1 MPTSPTLAEAW
12 LLAVVIVAG
21 LAVGSLGLLMIGRL
35 LGRDWVTPMDDELEP
50 AAYTIPLVAILAL
63 PLAFQSFYA
72 WDGAAALADSH
83 PRLSGW
89 FERDL
94 ILLRSLGYFLLW
106 SALAWLA
113 AARPKAHGWNAAGL
127 LLLLP
132 TVGLAGLDWV
142 LTRQP
147 FWWTSLFGFAFA
159 VSQLPAA
166 LALAFLANTLQREHV
181 GHAHDRSLVSA
192 LLVLALLTLWLW
204 FTQYLAA
211 FMGNLP
217 AEAAWYQA
225 RLVDGRWIPLALAAG
240 LLGGAILL
248 LVQGHRGRWVVLVAS
263 GLILAQHF
271 FHMGWLLRPAGT
283 PALGLLDL
291 LALVLIGGVWG
302 LAWLL
307 LMRRHDARRRQ
318 LGGTGSS

>member
-1 MPTSPTLAEAW
+1 MANSPGVAEAW
-12 LLAVVIVAG
+12 LFAVVIVAG
-21 LAVGSLGLLMIGRL
+21 LGVGSLGLLMVGRL

-50 AAYTIPLVAILAL
+50 AAYTIPLVAVLAL
-63 PLAFQSFYA
+63 PLAFESFYR
-72 WDGAAALADSH
+72 WDAGAAIAVSH
-83 PRLSGW
+83 PRLSDW
-89 FERDL
+89 FERDF

-106 SALAWLA
+106 SALVLLTAT
-113 AARPKAHGWNAAGL
+113 RPKAHGWSAAGL
-127 LLLLP
+127 LLLAP
-132 TVGLAGLDWV
+132 TVGLAGMDWV
-142 LTRQP
+142 LAREP

-166 LALAFLANTLQREHV
+166 LALAFLANIVQREHI

-225 RLVDGRWIPLALAAG
+225 RLVGGRWLPLAVSAAM
-240 LLGGAILL
+240 LGSAILL
-248 LVQGHRGRWVVLVAS
+248 LVQGHRGRWIVRVAS
-263 GLILAQHF
+263 GLILGQHLL
-271 FHMGWLLRPAGT
+271 HMGWLLRPAGT

-291 LALVLIGGVWG
+291 LALVLIGGAWG

-307 LMRRHDARRRQ
+307 LMRRHDAQRRQ
-318 LGGTGSS
+318 SGRSGSS

>member
-50 AAYTIPLVAILAL
+50 AAYTFPLVAILAL
-63 PLAFQSFYA
+63 PLAFQSFYP
-72 WDGAAALADSH
+72 WDGAAVLAESH
-83 PRLSGW
+83 PRLSDW

-113 AARPKAHGWNAAGL
+113 AVRPKAQGWNAAGL

-142 LTRQP
+142 LARQP

-181 GHAHDRSLVSA
+181 GYAHDRSLVSA

-217 AEAAWYQA
+217 AEAAWYAA
-225 RLVDGRWIPLALAAG
+225 RLVEGRWIPLALAAAM
-240 LLGGAILL
+240 LGCAILL
-248 LVQGHRGRWVVLVAS
+248 LVQRHRGRWVVLVAS
-263 GLILAQHF
+263 GLILAQHVL
-271 FHMGWLLRPAGT
+271 HMGWLLRPAGT

-291 LALVLIGGVWG
+291 LALALIGGVWG
-302 LAWLL
+302 LTWMM
-307 LMRRHDARRRQ
+307 LMRRHDARRHQ
-318 LGGTGSS
+318 LGGTGST